1 MYGKRADGRAR
12 FRIKIGGYS
21 PIEIKAAAE
30 CRIDAINLGYIITYD
45 QSKQFRFTDTL
56 TRHFNPPPPV
66 VRCGAPN
73 SNRNKS
79 TNSHASNIRAS
90 KPYAP
95 NATHRH
101 TFYGTYVVFTHTS
114 HNGTMAK
121 LSLPLMLCC
130 RSPLLIPHQFHFYI
144 MSVSVS
150 ALDGGNVKHQLESA

>member
-12 FRIKIGGYS
+12 FCIKIGGYS

-79 TNSHASNIRAS
+79 TNSHHMRATFVQ
-90 KPYAP
+90 
-95 NATHRH
+95 ATPTHQMRH
-101 TFYGTYVVFTHTS
+101 TDIHFMGHMWFLRTHHTTAQWPNSPFLSCLAVALPYSFPISSISTS
-114 HNGTMAK
+114 
-121 LSLPLMLCC
+121 
-130 RSPLLIPHQFHFYI
+130 
-144 MSVSVS
+144 
-150 ALDGGNVKHQLESA
+150 